1 MCVYRNRVRQLELKQ
16 KNNKINPILYFH
28 HPRVI
33 IYYNITPFI

>member
-1 MCVYRNRVRQLELKQ
+1 MCVYRNRVRQLEL
-16 KNNKINPILYFH
+16 NKKWQINPILYFH